1 MKLIRCG
8 WCRST
13 AQSKGSVWG
22 SSAAAE
28 RPETDLPTGGRRRR
42 TRRRER
48 RRPEQG
54 ALSGAVHCLETAH
67 QRLFLSGK
75 AANAAAAAD
84 RCRLVLPGTSVA
96 CINPAQKGYSGEAM
110 RSRKCSKST
119 QSRSWMATISA
130 EKMHREEIEEALEQY
145 SYIGQLE
152 KGEEGSYRHWQLLI
166 DGNTSPIRFS
176 TLKNKLPTA
185 HLEPRRGPIQQA
197 IEYVTKE
204 ETRVLEEPRLEHGT
218 IRHGDER
225 GRRKDVDIVREAVL
239 EKGLSVDEIFLQV
252 PEAARMTSF
261 VERLVAAR
269 ERAQNSEP
277 REIEVLWL
285 YGPPGTGKTSLAV
298 DIGGDD
304 FYRVT
309 DYSHP
314 FDSYAGEKTLILDE
328 FDGSMP
334 LSLVLNILD
343 VWPMSLPARY
353 ANKAAAY
360 TQAVMVSNES
370 PWGYYLWE
378 PASRRQALA
387 RRIDTIIH
395 IDSYGAHDETRL
407 RDKFFA

>member
-1 MKLIRCG
+1 
-8 WCRST
+8 
-13 AQSKGSVWG
+13 
-22 SSAAAE
+22 
-28 RPETDLPTGGRRRR
+28 
-42 TRRRER
+42 
-48 RRPEQG
+48 
-54 ALSGAVHCLETAH
+54 
-67 QRLFLSGK
+67 
-75 AANAAAAAD
+75 
-84 RCRLVLPGTSVA
+84 RCRLVLPGTFVA

-130 EKMHREEIEEALEQY
+130 EKMSREEIEEALETY

-152 KGEEGSYRHWQLLI
+152 EGEEGSYRHWQLLI

-197 IEYVTKE
+197 IDYVTKE
-204 ETRVLEEPRLEHGT
+204 ETRVSEEPRLEHGT

-225 GRRKDVDIVREAVL
+225 GRRKDVEVVREAVL
-239 EKGLSVDEIFLQV
+239 EKGLSADEIFLQV

-261 VERLVAAR
+261 VEKLVAAR

-314 FDSYAGEKTLILDE
+314 FDSYSGEKTLILDE

-334 LSLVLNILD
+334 LSLVLNVLD

-360 TQAVMVSNES
+360 THVVMVSNES

>member
-1 MKLIRCG
+1 
-8 WCRST
+8 
-13 AQSKGSVWG
+13 
-22 SSAAAE
+22 
-28 RPETDLPTGGRRRR
+28 
-42 TRRRER
+42 
-48 RRPEQG
+48 
-54 ALSGAVHCLETAH
+54 
-67 QRLFLSGK
+67 
-75 AANAAAAAD
+75 
-84 RCRLVLPGTSVA
+84 
-96 CINPAQKGYSGEAM
+96 
-110 RSRKCSKST
+110 
-119 QSRSWMATISA
+119 MATISA

-152 KGEEGSYRHWQLLI
+152 EGEGGSYRHWQLLI

-197 IEYVTKE
+197 IDYVTKE
-204 ETRVLEEPRLEHGT
+204 ETRVSEEPRLEHGT
-218 IRHGDER
+218 IRHSDER
-225 GRRKDVDIVREAVL
+225 GRRKDVEVVREAVL

-269 ERAQNSEP
+269 ERAQNSAP

-309 DYSHP
+309 DYCHP

-334 LSLVLNILD
+334 LSLVLNVLD

-353 ANKAAAY
+353 ANKTAAY
-360 TQAVMVSNES
+360 THVVMVSNES

-378 PASRRQALA
+378 PTSRRQALA

-395 IDSYGAHDETRL
+395 VDSYGAHDETRL
-407 RDKFFA
+407 RDKFFD